1 MGKTLI
7 TLKDSNI
14 LLGRAILHAINDIR
28 PAILVESLMLLLVL
42 TVLVRHR
49 CDDAAVWWY
58 ENVSVGCNL
67 SFILSP
73 ETGAAKLRIVAEHGW
88 ARHPGASG
96 CHHFMIVLET
106 AQADLFLLF
115 DGGASDV
122 TPAAGGR

>member
-28 PAILVESLMLLLVL
+28 PAILIESLMLLLVL
-42 TVLVRHR
+42 TILVRHR

-73 ETGAAKLRIVAEHGW
+73 E
-88 ARHPGASG
+88 HPGASG

-106 AQADLFLLF
+106 AQANLFLLF
-115 DGGASDV
+115 DGSASDV
-122 TPAAGGR
+122 TPAAGSR